1 MSVSIIQNNTSTPTL
16 SINAQTGT
24 TYTLALT
31 DANNTLVS
39 FSNASAITV
48 TVPPNVFPVGAVINV
63 IQDGAGQV
71 TFSQG
76 SGVTINS
83 IGATPTAPK
92 LRAIYAAGSIIC
104 EASNVF
110 YVIGDLA

>member
-1 MSVSIIQNNTSTPTL
+1 MALTILSNNTATPTL
-16 SINAQTGT
+16 TINAQTGT

-39 FSNASAITV
+39 FGNASAITV
-48 TVPPNVFPVGAVINV
+48 TIPPNVFPVGAVVNV

-83 IGATPTAPK
+83 AGATATAPK
-92 LRAIYAAGSIIC
+92 LRATYSSGSIIC

-110 YVIGDLA
+110 YVIGDIQ